1 MTKLYFNHLVTGP
14 YLAQKNKKCRGRETV
29 SELKHPNEIN
39 RDYIR
44 LLQAMCRFVREEF
57 SVSIRMTQEDA
68 IDLLLHFAGQSS
80 NNMLQEMG
88 KELREFAYVPVTP
101 EAAIAEELKGAEAVR
116 YYRGAPVAGAD
127 DNGNASEKT
136 KAEEP
141 LKEKT
146 KPTRVYRGRVVNV

>member
-1 MTKLYFNHLVTGP
+1 M
-14 YLAQKNKKCRGRETV
+14 

-80 NNMLQEMG
+80 NNM
-88 KELREFAYVPVTP
+88 RS
-101 EAAIAEELKGAEAVR
+101 
-116 YYRGAPVAGAD
+116 
-127 DNGNASEKT
+127 ASS
-136 KAEEP
+136 P
-141 LKEKT
+141 W
-146 KPTRVYRGRVVNV
+146 RCCVV